1 MTPHEYVEIE
11 KRVSAAI
18 LELREEL
25 AAAYR
30 QAKECP
36 LPVTLRPANADDIVA
51 GAVIWYPRGDE
62 GHFWK
67 IVSEPR
73 FYGDAFKAY
82 VADDGSRYGL
92 DGAYV
97 EVTA

>member
-1 MTPHEYVEIE
+1 MTTDIYTLTLQGVRPIMWG
-11 KRVSAAI
+11 I
-18 LELREEL
+18 CPQW

-51 GAVIWYPRGDE
+51 GAVIWYPQGDE